1 MNKGKIL
8 CLTLF
13 VFICLLATASAQPNK
28 RTFHVDEGTIS
39 LSYIEGV
46 YPAVYSR
53 NSIADAK
60 VNTEIEKVVSNF
72 EDSIRRENL
81 KGSGDEVKG
90 YVNYDVKANK
100 RGIFSVIIST
110 STMYKGAAHPSTYYT
125 GLSFDKQGNRIYLNN
140 ILEDDKLSG
149 RNDYTVD
156 NLKAAVLD
164 QASDKIFNDP
174 PLNITKFP
182 KEFYVDSKR
191 NLHVL
196 FQPYDIAPY
205 AAGLIDINLK

>member
-13 VFICLLATASAQPNK
+13 VFICLLATASANPGK
-28 RTFHVDEGTIS
+28 KMVYVDENTIS
-39 LSYIEGV
+39 LDYMEGV
-46 YPAVYSR
+46 YPSVEAR
-53 NSIADAK
+53 NPIAQAK
-60 VNTEIEKVVSNF
+60 INTEIEKVISNF
-72 EDSIRRENL
+72 EANIRSQNL
-81 KGSGDEVKG
+81 KGNGDEVKG
-90 YVNYDVKANK
+90 YVDYDVKAN
-100 RGIFSVIIST
+100 RHGIFSVIIST

-125 GLSFDKQGNRIYLNN
+125 GLSFDKQGNRIYLNQ

-149 RNDYTVD
+149 DNYYTVD

-182 KEFYVDSKR
+182 KEFYLDSRR